1 MQQSPAL
8 ERVRRD
14 VEVLLG
20 DDRKSRQHRV
30 AVMAVVRDR
39 VLAVS
44 DLPPDLVGD
53 ELVLRLDR
61 PVLVPR
67 RVPAVDAD
75 DLLQEHDVG
84 GQAVEPVAQLVDHH
98 PPVELREPLVDVV
111 GGDGEAHD
119 LAESVRVRMLT
130 RSGGHAERARSPRL

>member
-1 MQQSPAL
+1 MQQPSAF
-8 ERVRRD
+8 ERVRGD

-39 VLAVS
+39 VLPVR
-44 DLPPDLVGD
+44 DLPPHLVGD

-67 RVPAVDAD
+67 RVSAVDAD
-75 DLLQEHDVG
+75 DLLQKHDVG
-84 GQAVEPVAQLVDHH
+84 GQTAQPVAQLVDHH
-98 PPVELREPLVDVV
+98 SPVELREALVDVV
-111 GGDGEAHD
+111 GGDGEAHGVSK
-119 LAESVRVRMLT
+119 SVRVQMLT
-130 RSGGHAERARSPRL
+130 GSGPAHAEAAW